1 MFLDLVNL
9 VLKTTWYTFNSQ
21 FYQQTDDVPK
31 GGKTSSLA
39 EIYMEAHEHTATS
52 TAILLKKFGNNFL
65 MTFILFFNLHTRKV
79 FSIT

>member
-9 VLKTTWYTFNSQ
+9 VLKITWYTFNSQ
-21 FYQQTDDVPK
+21 FYQQTDDAPM

-52 TAILLKKFGNNFL
+52 TAILPKKVWEQ
-65 MTFILFFNLHTRKV
+65 FFDDVYYVL
-79 FSIT
+79 